1 VTACPGCGHEHR
13 PQSLRRIRLGRA
25 IALAKAFDEM
35 DLAAVIELSPTDL
48 ADARS
53 VSVLLCAL
61 ANATLQLLA
70 DATGRDRDDLRDE
83 IRARVIGQAA
93 S

>member
-13 PQSLRRIRLGRA
+13 PPKPNPTEALRA